1 MSASRNPLPPR
12 AMTVQDFLA
21 WDAPGPQ
28 QCQLVEGEPRA
39 MAPASATLGAL
50 QSELARVLG
59 NHLLARSSPCR
70 AITAP
75 GIVPRVQARTN
86 FRIPDLGVTCASF
99 AAEDQALSE
108 PVLLIEILSPSNWA
122 ETWSNVWTYTS
133 LPSVQEILVLRSDA
147 VTADLIRRNADG
159 TWPERPSTIEG
170 DGELELESIGFRT
183 PLLDL
188 YRTTR
193 LYG

>member
-12 AMTVQDFLA
+12 AMTVQEFLA

-28 QCQLVEGEPRA
+28 PCQLVEGEPRA
-39 MAPASATLGAL
+39 MAPASATHGAI

-59 NHLLARSSPCR
+59 NHLLAHSSPCR
-70 AITAP
+70 VVTAP

-86 FRIPDLGVTCASF
+86 FRIPDLGVTCASY
-99 AAEDQALSE
+99 AAEDEVLSE
-108 PVLLIEILSPSNWA
+108 PVLLIEIFSPSNWT

-133 LPSVQEILVLRSDA
+133 IPSVQEILVLRSDA
-147 VTADLIRRNADG
+147 VAADLIRRNADG
-159 TWPERPSTIEG
+159 TWPERPRTIEG
-170 DGELELESIGFRT
+170 DGELDLESIGFRM
-183 PLLDL
+183 PLLGI

-193 LYG
+193 LHS